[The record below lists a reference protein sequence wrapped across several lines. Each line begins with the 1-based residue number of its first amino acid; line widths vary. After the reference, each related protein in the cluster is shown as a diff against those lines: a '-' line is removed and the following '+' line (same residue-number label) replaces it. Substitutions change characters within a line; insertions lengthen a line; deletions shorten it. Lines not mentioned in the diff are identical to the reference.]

1 MRAERRFVPSEKC
14 VTSRQNPLNRY
25 MRNSR
30 NLHHRDVLRR
40 SCHNIKSVIIS
51 ISTRPYPFAYSD
63 CQAAALVST
72 RCDFM
77 EMLCFNYTTVSTH
90 KSQPRPQQR
99 DCSRHYVSA
108 EQSPRRCA
116 RTADTSTS
124 KSEILL
130 TGYTGPQRQRNDLSD
145 DRLEPL
151 VLEQD
156 NND

>member
-1 MRAERRFVPSEKC
+1 MPSEKC

-77 EMLCFNYTTVSTH
+77 EKLCFNYTIVSTH
-90 KSQPRPQQR
+90 KSQMLKLSTTTAKDVNLKDRMLR
-99 DCSRHYVSA
+99 A
-108 EQSPRRCA
+108 SPVP
-116 RTADTSTS
+116 
-124 KSEILL
+124 I
-130 TGYTGPQRQRNDLSD
+130 
-145 DRLEPL
+145 
-151 VLEQD
+151 
-156 NND
+156 